1 MCIYPGGLANRRME
15 GMDLHDPPNAMDPPH
30 QELSEMKHAYVPQF
44 WNDLSSDQHDDR
56 AGIR

>member
-1 MCIYPGGLANRRME
+1 ME
-15 GMDLHDPPNAMDPPH
+15 GMDLHGPPNAMDPPH

-44 WNDLSSDQHDDR
+44 WNDLCSDQHDDR